1 VHSRLPARI
10 TAAITVITALAAFTA
25 VVMSSD
31 SANATPSKQVD
42 CSACH
47 GTGGYAGTVTAV
59 PNTEYP
65 ATGGAYT
72 VAVGVSQNAAGL
84 AGYWVANSTVA
95 GATGTTTGVY
105 GGEDG
110 LNAWSVA
117 MTAPATEG
125 VYYYKVFGEDGPK
138 GTSGQTNYAAYSV
151 TVDKTAPVTTD
162 NHDTAKHAS
171 FKLVLTPTDVVSGVA
186 ITQYSVDGGVWT
198 TGTSVTVSLPK
209 RHKRAGTTAGTHT
222 IQYRSTDK
230 AGNVESVKSCQVVLG

>member
-25 VVMSSD
+25 VALGTN
-31 SANATPSKQVD
+31 SANATPSKELD

-59 PNTEYP
+59 PSTEYP
-65 ATGGAYT
+65 VAAGAYT
-72 VAVGVSQNAAGL
+72 VAVNVSQNTAGL
-84 AGYWVANSTVA
+84 AGYWVANSTIA

-138 GTSGQTNYAAYSV
+138 GNSGQTNFATYSV

-162 NHDTAKHAS
+162 NHDTAKHSS
-171 FKLVLTPTDVVSGVA
+171 FKLVLTPADAVSGVA
-186 ITQYSVDGGVWT
+186 TTQYSVDGGAWT
-198 TGTSVTVSLPK
+198 PGTSVTLSLPK
-209 RHKRAGTTAGTHT
+209 RHKRAGMTAGSHT
-222 IQYRSTDK
+222 VQFRSADK
-230 AGNVESVKSCQVVLG
+230 AGNVESIKSCQVILG